1 MPPDTPSRQPIHVRR
16 IACTGYERS
25 DGLFDIEGEMQ
36 DISPTCTDLLFK
48 LVPPGGAI
56 HHMRIVLTV
65 DRDLLIHD
73 VSASIEAGPTVGCAD
88 IAPAYA
94 GLKGLQIRAGFRQK
108 AKAIVGGVNGC
119 THLTE
124 LLGPLATTA
133 MQTTMAVM
141 RRERSGRK
149 LGQPGQPGKP
159 VPRPMLIN
167 SCHTYREDGETA
179 KLLWPEGRATAPASQ
194 GG

>member
-1 MPPDTPSRQPIHVRR
+1 MNPTTPTRQPIHVRR
-16 IACTGYERS
+16 ITCTGYERS

-36 DISPTCTDLLFK
+36 DISPTGTDLLFK
-48 LVPPGGAI
+48 LVPPGAAI

-73 VSASIEAGPTVGCAD
+73 VSASIEAGPTVHCPD
-88 IAPAYA
+88 ISPAYA
-94 GLKGLQIRAGFRQK
+94 GLKGLQIRGGFRQK
-108 AKAIVGGVNGC
+108 VKAIVGGVNGC

-124 LLGPLATTA
+124 LLGPMATTA

-141 RRERSGRK
+141 RRERNGNK
-149 LGQPGQPGKP
+149 PTPDGKP
-159 VPRPMLIN
+159 IPRPMLIN

-179 KLLWPEGRATAPASQ
+179 KLLWPEGRRAGQAAH
-194 GG
+194 GE